1 MSIKNNTPD
10 LQGILDTINTLPDY
24 VDTTGTATAAD
35 IYTGKTATVNA
46 KKLTGTNPYNAANVD
61 PAVAD
66 ALAAL
71 VEKGV
76 DTTGAGLA
84 ELAALI
90 GGIETGGIM
99 VTTGSLTPASKI
111 STKYVVSHGLGTQPQ
126 YFIMYG
132 AENPADQS
140 NWSLHYAVAI
150 ETTDICKQ
158 INLYRSSAASEVFKI
173 AISNEPMSVGT
184 SSTYFGDATEETIT
198 ILNGNTAYGDIPAGY
213 TYEWVA
219 IGGIA

>member
-1 MSIKNNTPD
+1 MSIKNNTPY

-35 IYTGKTATVNA
+35 IYTGKTATVND

-90 GGIETGGIM
+90 GGVSGAKIETGSKTYSTGVDSTSNLTIAHSLGKAPDFFLVA
-99 VTTGSLTPASKI
+99 VTNRGSSTGAFGGAF
-111 STKYVVSHGLGTQPQ
+111 Y
-126 YFIMYG
+126 YG
-132 AENPADQS
+132 AQEYGCY
-140 NWSLHYAVAI
+140 LRYAGG
-150 ETTDICKQ
+150 
-158 INLYRSSAASEVFKI
+158 YFY
-173 AISNEPMSVGT
+173 
-184 SSTYFGDATEETIT
+184 TYFTNTISADADNLVIDTNNVTIVLT
-198 ILNGNTAYGDIPAGY
+198 GCTLHWIAGC
-213 TYEWVA
+213 
-219 IGGIA
+219 I